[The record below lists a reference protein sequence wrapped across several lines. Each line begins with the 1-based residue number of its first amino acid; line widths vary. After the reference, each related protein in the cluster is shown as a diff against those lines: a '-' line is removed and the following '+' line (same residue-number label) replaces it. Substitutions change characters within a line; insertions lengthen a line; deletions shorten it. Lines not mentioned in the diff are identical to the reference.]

1 MFPMKNRIRVF
12 CCLPLVLLAA
22 ASLRAETDEG
32 TAANCP
38 WSGYWWQH
46 KSGGLTGPLTKYD
59 AVVGSHASQWEKDTH
74 LNGDLPD
81 WFGYCHAWSASAVT
95 EREPREIRT
104 VGQTTF
110 GIGDQKGLLAAC
122 HAQDVANTY
131 GQRYQ
136 GNPGDDFQDI
146 YPDELWKTLQM
157 YLKQRRVP
165 IVLDLEPGA
174 EVWNYPVYQY
184 RVDYQPSA
192 EGDGWYE
199 GAMTIVCADDNVEP
213 DFVGM
218 QPLTKNYTFRIQFKD
233 GAIVSGSG
241 KWTGLSVTDHPDFA
255 WYPYVAV
262 AENPEVQVAE
272 VSKIVGFAVGGNNP
286 PSPDNPSPDDPPAPP
301 PTPPVNPPD
310 NPPTPPVN
318 PPDPPV
324 DPPKP
329 GPTPD
334 APQVQDLVSPDELLS
349 AVLNRSSAFKF
360 DITVD
365 KYDGGRYR
373 SGEPVR
379 VVVTSATE
387 KDGYLYLFDV
397 DPQGQVEMI
406 FPLSGQPNQIKKGQ
420 EYLIPDQTQSAWFVA
435 GAPGQHDIKAIVTV
449 RPIEF
454 TGFRK
459 LPQQQAQQMQQV
471 QPGQQAPAE
480 VQQQLKAHSPK
491 MLVNPAAARRIRGDL
506 VAGLRKGKPQQ
517 QAEATSSK
525 VWPFAQDLCSYFV
538 LPPDGKPGPKQK
550 TKI

>member
-1 MFPMKNRIRVF
+1 MKFVMRAF
-12 CCLPLVLLAA
+12 CCLSLVLLAA
-22 ASLRAETDEG
+22 PSLRAETDEG

-74 LNGDLPD
+74 LGGELPD

-95 EREPREIRT
+95 EREPREVRT
-104 VGQTTF
+104 VAQTTF
-110 GIGDQKGLLAAC
+110 AVGDQKGLLAAC

-131 GQRYQ
+131 GQRYM
-136 GNPGDDFQDI
+136 GNPGEDFQDI

-165 IVLDLEPGA
+165 IVLDLEPGV

-184 RVDYQPSA
+184 RVDYQPSN
-192 EGDGWYE
+192 EGNGWYE
-199 GAMTIVCADDNVEP
+199 AAMQIVCADDNVDP
-213 DFVGM
+213 DFIGM

-241 KWTGLSVTDHPDFA
+241 QWTGYSVTDHPDFA

-262 AENPEVQVAE
+262 AENPEVTVAE

-286 PSPDNPSPDDPPAPP
+286 PGPDNPS
-301 PTPPVNPPD
+301 PD

-318 PPDPPV
+318 PPTPPVNPNPPDNPPDPPV
-324 DPPKP
+324 EPPKP
-329 GPTPD
+329 GQTAQD
-334 APQVQDLVSPDELLS
+334 APQVQNMVSPDELLA

-365 KYDGGRYR
+365 KYDGGRYK

-406 FPLSGQPNQIKKGQ
+406 FPVSGQPNLIKKGQ
-420 EYLIPDQTQSAWFVA
+420 EYLIPDQNQAAWFVA

-449 RPIEF
+449 RPIQF

-459 LPQQQAQQMQQV
+459 LRPQEEQQMSQV
-471 QPGQQAPAE
+471 QPGQPVPQE
-480 VQQQLKAHSPK
+480 IQRQLKTQSPK
-491 MLVNPAAARRIRGDL
+491 MLINPAAARRIRGDL
-506 VAGLRKGKPQQ
+506 VAGLRKGKIQPQ
-517 QAEATSSK
+517 ANTSSSK
-525 VWPFAQDLCSYFV
+525 VWPFAQDLCTYFV
-538 LPPDGKPGPKQK
+538 LPADGKTGPTQK